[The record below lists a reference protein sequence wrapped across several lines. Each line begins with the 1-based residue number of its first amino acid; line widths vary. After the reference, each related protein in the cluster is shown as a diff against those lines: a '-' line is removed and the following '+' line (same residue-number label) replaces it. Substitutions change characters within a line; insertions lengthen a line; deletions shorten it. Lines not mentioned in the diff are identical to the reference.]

1 LLIANLRGPNRLSID
16 IEKLMHNLAAQVN
29 SYLPS
34 ALSRLGGPD
43 RLREAM
49 AYSLLA
55 PGKRLRPILVMLA
68 ADAVGGTRSKAMPA
82 AAAVEFVH
90 TYSLI
95 HDDLPAMD
103 DDDLRRGRPTCHKQF
118 DDATAI
124 LAGDALLTGAFQ
136 ILAESYSADVA
147 AACIRELA
155 AGAGTAGMV
164 GGQFDDLAAEKKT
177 GASIDVLEA
186 IHRRKTGALIAA
198 SLKIGA
204 MSGCGDRHDLCP
216 DRVQRNLDDYGQA
229 LGLAFQITDDL
240 LDVESR
246 TEVAGKG
253 VGKDAERGKLTY
265 PGLLGVEESR
275 RRAAI
280 AVQAAKTA
288 AACFGKAGEPLA
300 ALAGCLLGRRQ

>member
-1 LLIANLRGPNRLSID
+1 MD
-16 IEKLMHNLAAQVN
+16 IEKLLHELAAEVN
-29 SYLPS
+29 AYLPS

-68 ADAVGGTRSKAMPA
+68 AEAVGGSRSKALPA

-136 ILAESYSADVA
+136 LLAESYPADVA
-147 AACIRELA
+147 AACVRELA
-155 AGAGTAGMV
+155 IGGGAAGMV
-164 GGQFDDLAAEKKT
+164 GGQCDDLTAENKRVGT
-177 GASIDVLEA
+177 MDELER
-186 IHRRKTGALIAA
+186 IHRRKTGALITA
-198 SLKIGA
+198 SLQLGA
-204 MSGCGDRHDLCP
+204 ITSSSANWDRHFDELLA
-216 DRVQRNLDDYGQA
+216 NLGDFGRA
-229 LGLAFQITDDL
+229 FGLAFQITDDL

-246 TEVAGKG
+246 AEVAGKG

-275 RRAAI
+275 RRAET
-280 AVQAAKTA
+280 AVQTAKTA
-288 AACFGKAGEPLA
+288 AARFGMAGEPLS